1 MTLMILLRHDIR
13 NLLRRPVH
21 LYSLIAFVTISML
34 LFPLALGPD
43 PRILSQ
49 VATGLW
55 WVLILFSSHLI
66 APQIWREDLEDGTW
80 QQLSLTATPPEWI
93 ILSKAVSVWLTT
105 FGSLILFMP
114 FLGLTFGLSGQ
125 AMLLQA
131 QTFLLISP
139 ALSLLTLSAG
149 LMRQNNNQIPA
160 LSTVILLP
168 LYVPLLIFSCL
179 ACHTNANH
187 SAWNVLIGITLLLS
201 VSLLYLNIF
210 LLRWQR

>member
-1 MTLMILLRHDIR
+1 MILLRHDIK

-43 PRILSQ
+43 PRVLSQ

-66 APQIWREDLEDGTW
+66 APQIWRDDIEDGTW

-93 ILSKAVSVWLTT
+93 ILSKALSVWLTT
-105 FGSLILFMP
+105 FGSLILLMP
-114 FLGLTFGLSGQ
+114 FLGITFGLSGQ
-125 AMLLQA
+125 EMLLQA

-149 LMRQNNNQIPA
+149 LMLQNKTPIPA

-179 ACHTNANH
+179 SCHTDANH
-187 SAWNVLIGITLLLS
+187 SAWNVLVGITLLLS